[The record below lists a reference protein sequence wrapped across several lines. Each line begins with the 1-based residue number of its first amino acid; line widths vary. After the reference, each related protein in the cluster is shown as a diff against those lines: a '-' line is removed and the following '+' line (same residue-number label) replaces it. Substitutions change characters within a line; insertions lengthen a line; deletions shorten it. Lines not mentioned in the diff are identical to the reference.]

1 MSDELEAIRARHEAC
16 GHTIEW
22 PNFDSFEA
30 HNDRATLLRLLDAA
44 RRSPLKSPAPFSKE
58 PDMPVNT
65 NDLRDMASEFRETTF
80 TEMVIEAANQ
90 LDSTRTER
98 NILRAELTA
107 TREELREVKEA
118 ALSAWGLLDDPSCP
132 VTGLDE
138 TRRARAILAAALKA
152 PPTRAQ
158 GESS

>member
-1 MSDELEAIRARHEAC
+1 MTTLDEIRERHEAFE
-16 GHTIEW
+16 GLHAWSDNEARRAHT
-22 PNFDSFEA
+22 
-30 HNDRATLLRLLDAA
+30 DRATLLRLLDAA
-44 RRSPLKSPAPFSKE
+44 R
-58 PDMPVNT
+58 
-65 NDLRDMASEFRETTF
+65 
-80 TEMVIEAANQ
+80 
-90 LDSTRTER
+90 
-98 NILRAELTA
+98 
-107 TREELREVKEA
+107 EELREVREA